1 MRKDRVSK
9 GGSSRRS
16 TKSSGPGRKPAGKSG
31 NSRSARPTVNKREG
45 GSPERREKSRSFDK
59 PYSQSREKTGRFSKD
74 RDERG
79 GSRTDRP
86 ARTGDRTTERTPYN
100 REDKRKSFSRDKPPF
115 ERRSSAGPGRS
126 RTPDRENRERTPYN
140 REDKRRSPSG
150 DKPSYER
157 RSSSGSGRSRT
168 PDRENRERTPYNR
181 EDKRR
186 SPSGDKPSYERRSS
200 GGPGRSRTPDRE
212 NKERT
217 PFNREDK
224 RRSPSGDKPS
234 YERRSSS
241 GPGRSRTPDRENRE
255 RTPYNREDRRRSPS
269 GDKPPYERKNDS
281 REEWRERPNDIES
294 QDKGS
299 LSSEDK
305 GREFPREKRAYE
317 KRSSSRSTGER
328 RPRVSDREENP
339 KSDRASD
346 SGERNYSSDR
356 TSGRDERKPSSF
368 GDKRNER
375 SSRFSS
381 SGSDKPARWNRKE
394 DHQFYGERRRPA
406 ANIPKTPEDGSTRLN
421 KFIANAGI
429 CSRREADDMIAAGVI
444 SVNGQ
449 VITEMGYKVKPE
461 DVVKYNNESLRSE
474 RLVYILLNKPKDF
487 ITTTDDPEDRK
498 TVMSLIAKACKERV
512 YPVGRLDRNTTGVLL
527 FTNDGDM
534 AKKLTHPSFEVYKV
548 YQVELD
554 RALKASD
561 MLLAEEGVRLEDGF
575 IKPDEVVYAGADKKT
590 IGIEL
595 HSGKNRI
602 VRRIFE
608 HLGYEVKKLDRV
620 VFAGLTKKD
629 LPRGRWRFLTDLEV
643 ASLKMMKGKKS
654 GKIAQ

>member
-1 MRKDRVSK
+1 MRKDRVNKS
-9 GGSSRRS
+9 STSRRS
-16 TKSSGPGRKPAGKSG
+16 TKSSGPGRKSAGKSG
-31 NSRSARPTVNKREG
+31 NSRGTRPSANKREG

-59 PYSQSREKTGRFSKD
+59 PYSQSREKTSRFSKE
-74 RDERG
+74 RDDRG
-79 GSRTDRP
+79 GSRSERP
-86 ARTGDRTTERTPYN
+86 VRSGDRTTERTPYN
-100 REDKRKSFSRDKPPF
+100 REDKRKKFSRDKPPF
-115 ERRSSAGPGRS
+115 ERRSSAGTGRS

-140 REDKRRSPSG
+140 REDKRRSSSS

-157 RSSSGSGRSRT
+157 RSSAGSDRRGA
-168 PDRENRERTPYNR
+168 PDRERTPYNR

-186 SPSGDKPSYERRSS
+186 SPSGDKPPYERRSS
-200 GGPGRSRTPDRE
+200 AGSDRRSTPNRE
-212 NKERT
+212 NKERR
-217 PFNREDK
+217 PFNSEEK
-224 RRSPSGDKPS
+224 VS
-234 YERRSSS
+234 
-241 GPGRSRTPDRENRE
+241 
-255 RTPYNREDRRRSPS
+255 
-269 GDKPPYERKNDS
+269 DS
-281 REEWRERPNDIES
+281 
-294 QDKGS
+294 
-299 LSSEDK
+299 
-305 GREFPREKRAYE
+305 PREKRSYV

-328 RPRVSDREENP
+328 RPRISDREEGN
-339 KSDRASD
+339 KSDGTTD
-346 SGERNYSSDR
+346 SGDRKYSADKT
-356 TSGRDERKPSSF
+356 TSRDDRKPSSF

-394 DHQFYGERRRPA
+394 DHQFYGEKRKSA

-561 MLLAEEGVRLEDGF
+561 MSLAEEGVRLEDGF

-629 LPRGRWRFLTDLEV
+629 LPRGRWRFLSDLEV
-643 ASLKMMKGKKS
+643 ANLKMMKGKK
-654 GKIAQ
+654 K